1 MKTNPFLP
9 EQKFYVYSAYFDL
22 MKETL
27 VDIPLSGGDKISLPA
42 TLTEIIEKCDSR
54 AQPTGTWT
62 LSDGCTRWLIPSE
75 MPKVPPHEEKYYL
88 MYRYKH
94 LGADGKIIAGFVTS
108 NTYTFPQIQV
118 NHAQAVVNGTWTD
131 GTNGRMLWLVSAES
145 LHTPPAIAAAQP
157 AVQKEAP
164 PEPKDE
170 FLEVTRIY
178 WMSVAMNIYER
189 LNSTGKILT
198 QHYLQQAPWNKPP
211 GFGNEAFA
219 QLLGKVVF
227 DTVHGVE
234 HLRELGKR
242 LIAIYSYDMNRSST
256 SEYLTIPEPPS
267 PVQDPN
273 PTAEEHPK
281 TAEKPW
287 KSKSILPSMIDGIL
301 DSYRALTEK
310 GRVEFVARLGNV
322 PWISLLHAK
331 RADNYDSFQRL
342 LNEIHSRSHID
353 DVISVMEE
361 IESRQGCRVPPSIS
375 VAETTEAEALETIR
389 AESQKTSESVDEER
403 LRVAAETTALFN
415 ALSGNGRNVV
425 AGYMILLP
433 WIAVSR
439 GGALTGQAF
448 GEFIRGVQFEY
459 VKELR
464 TIVEKVYANPA
475 NRCLPLKTV
484 V

>member
-94 LGADGKIIAGFVTS
+94 LGVDGKIIAGFVTS

-145 LHTPPAIAAAQP
+145 LHTPPAITAAQH

-164 PEPKDE
+164 PKPKDE
-170 FLEVTRIY
+170 FLEATRIY
-178 WMSVAMNIYER
+178 WMSVAMNIYEK

-211 GFGNEAFA
+211 GLGNEAFA

-242 LIAIYSYDMNRSST
+242 LITIYSYDMNRSST
-256 SEYLTIPEPPS
+256 SEHFIIPEPPS
-267 PVQDPN
+267 PTQNPN
-273 PTAEEHPK
+273 PTAE
-281 TAEKPW
+281 KPL

-301 DSYRALTEK
+301 DSYRALTKK
-310 GRVEFVARLGNV
+310 GRIVFVAHLGNL
-322 PWISLLHAK
+322 PWMSLLNAK
-331 RADNYDSFQRL
+331 RAGDYDSFQRL

-353 DVISVMEE
+353 DVISVLEE
-361 IESRQGCRVPPSIS
+361 IESRQGCCVPLSIS
-375 VAETTEAEALETIR
+375 VAETTAAEELETIR

-415 ALSGNGRNVV
+415 NLSYNGRNVV

-433 WIAVSR
+433 WITVSH

-464 TIVEKVYANPA
+464 MIVDKVYANPA
-475 NRCLPLKTV
+475 NRCLPPKTV